1 MNISPRSIT
10 PRTVIIGVVD
20 NGVAGPPIVLW
31 SAGED
36 GDREDLPD
44 MNQVA
49 VLSQAVDLTNFHRV
63 TAVRA
68 RLHQGQGWG

>member
-36 GDREDLPD
+36 GDGEDLSGIY
-44 MNQVA
+44 QVA
-49 VLSQAVDLTNFHRV
+49 VLNQAVDLTNFDRV
-63 TAVRA
+63 TAVRVRVRVKA
-68 RLHQGQGWG
+68 RVH